1 MLDRLSTFEPL
12 LAEAG
17 GAVLAEGAP
26 LIHSL
31 VTLVA
36 THLPLEVPE
45 KNEIRRMRRVAN
57 SLGVVHDHD
66 SEWVRKIFEEVG
78 GASES

>member
-1 MLDRLSTFEPL
+1 MGFCIQAGQAIAFEPL

-26 LIHSL
+26 LTHSL

-45 KNEIRRMRRVAN
+45 KNEIR
-57 SLGVVHDHD
+57 
-66 SEWVRKIFEEVG
+66 F
-78 GASES
+78 